1 MGGRVLLVVN
11 RKARQ
16 GQTAHADAMKH
27 LAALGLEV
35 IDGSPRE
42 GERLEDR
49 IRELA
54 NAADVVAVG
63 GGDGTLNATVDAVLA
78 AGKPLAVLPLG
89 TANDLARTLG
99 VPPDLAAA
107 CGLIASGRRAKIDLG
122 RVNGKHFFN
131 VASIGLSVTITDGL
145 TKERKAR
152 LGVFAYLVTAVEAVW
167 KWRPFV
173 AHITVD
179 GVPHR
184 SKSVQV
190 TVGNG
195 RHYGGGLTV
204 VADAAIDDQRLD
216 VLTLEVRGWWEL
228 VPLLPSLLNGTL
240 ADSRRVRVFQGTS
253 VEVVT
258 KRAKRVNTDGEITT
272 HTPARFDLVPA
283 ALEVFVP
290 PDGIPHPQP
299 AGVPPLPGERPV
311 RRAFGWVGRHQLI
324 SLLLVLVTVGGL
336 LAFLWITSALGG
348 GGASFDESVLRAM
361 RTADDPHVL
370 VGPRWLAIA
379 MRDVTALGA
388 YTVLTLVTLGAAGY
402 LAFRRRSGTAA
413 LLLAG
418 AIGGAVTCEG
428 LKGVF
433 ARPRPAVVPHLD
445 EVLTASFPSG
455 HAGASAAVYL
465 TLAVVLARVSRRP
478 VVRAYLLAFAVVLTG
493 LVGVSRVFLGVHY
506 PTDVLAGWAV
516 GLCWALLCGLVASM
530 VRRPRRPGAVRPSA
544 RGTPAA

>member
-1 MGGRVLLVVN
+1 MNGRVLLVVN

-16 GQTAHADAMKH
+16 GEAAHADAVKH
-27 LAALGLEV
+27 LAALGFEV

-42 GERLEDR
+42 GERLEGR
-49 IRELA
+49 IREMA
-54 NAADVVAVG
+54 GGADVVAVG
-63 GGDGTLNATVDAVLA
+63 GGDGTLNAVADTVLA

-99 VPPDLAAA
+99 VPLDLTAA

-131 VASIGLSVTITDGL
+131 VASVGLSVTITDGL
-145 TKERKAR
+145 TKERKAK
-152 LGVFAYLVTAVEAVW
+152 LGVFAYLVSAVEAVW

-179 GVPHR
+179 GVTHR
-184 SKSVQV
+184 SKTVQV

-240 ADSRRVRVFQGTS
+240 ADSRRVRVFQGTQ

-258 KRAKRVNTDGEITT
+258 KRVKRVNTDGEITT

-290 PDGIPHPQP
+290 ADGIPQP
-299 AGVPPLPGERPV
+299 KPPEPLPGERPV
-311 RRAFGWVGRHQLI
+311 RKAFGWVGRHQLF
-324 SLLLVLVTVGGL
+324 SLLLVLLAVGGL
-336 LAFLWITSALGG
+336 LALLWITSALGG

-361 RTADDPHVL
+361 RTADNPDVP
-370 VGPRWLAIA
+370 VGPGWLADA
-379 MRDVTALGA
+379 MQDVTALGGYA
-388 YTVLTLVTLGAAGY
+388 VLTLLTLGVAGY
-402 LAFRRRSGTAA
+402 LAFRRRWGAA
-413 LLLAG
+413 VLVIA
-418 AIGGAVTCEG
+418 AAAGGAAVSDG
-428 LKGVF
+428 LKAVF
-433 ARPRPAVVPHLD
+433 ARPRPEVVKKLD
-445 EVLTASFPSG
+445 HVSTDSFPSG
-455 HAGASAAVYL
+455 HAAASAAVYL
-465 TLAVVLARVSRRP
+465 TLAVVLARLSRRP
-478 VVRAYLLAFAVVLTG
+478 VVRAYLLCCAVVLTG

-516 GLCWALLCGLVASM
+516 GLAWALLCSLVAGWF
-530 VRRPRRPGAVRPSA
+530 RRPRRSGTIPPAVR
-544 RGTPAA
+544 RTP